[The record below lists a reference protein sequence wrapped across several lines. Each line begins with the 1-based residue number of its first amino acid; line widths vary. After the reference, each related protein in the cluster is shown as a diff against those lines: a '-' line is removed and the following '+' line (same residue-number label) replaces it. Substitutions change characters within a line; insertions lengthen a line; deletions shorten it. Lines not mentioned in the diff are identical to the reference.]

1 MRASL
6 VSCEEW
12 NLIQK
17 RRYIHANYRFIVNPE
32 GDYSVQAADTDA
44 HLEWNDVLQI
54 LASAQSQLTHCPICL
69 STPVAPR
76 MARCG
81 HIFCLP
87 CLIRYMHSTDETN
100 ALPEKKAR
108 WKSCPICWDSVYV
121 TDTRPVRWF
130 VGQEGEPPR
139 EGHDVVLRLI
149 VRQPRSN
156 LALPRDGA
164 EVLSDDETI
173 PWYHAAEVTDYA
185 HIMKGS
191 ESYML
196 SEFDREIGELER
208 QEKEDELMFGEES
221 QWTKRAVR
229 MIMEMKEKAKGIGN
243 PPRAPEKPD
252 DGKMKRSSIKFHESS
267 DQVPDF
273 YNYVHASKS
282 GQSISSGTST
292 PRHHQSNDVD
302 SSTLPSEA
310 EPTLGL
316 QSHLPRS
323 SSLQVMA
330 RANHQ
335 PTNETAFYFY
345 QALLHYY
352 LSPLDIRILKAAFGD
367 FSSFPSTILPRIER
381 VSAGHIVDD
390 ELRKRAK
397 YLAHLPHGCEVAF
410 LECNWTDTVVP
421 DVLEGFSTEIERRR
435 KRNREKEAREE
446 KERLRAEKD
455 EDEKRW
461 AAARRRKPEFSKD
474 TEEPQELALPSQ
486 IELSSL
492 SSSPPWQS
500 PQRRTGSS
508 FASLASPSTSPAAA
522 PPIWPRPKVLSESAP
537 GEMPSDETSA
547 LSQNDGWLQ
556 GWDHDEE
563 DLATQMQATVIE
575 RENSQAGRATGG
587 GKKKK
592 NKKITLMTTN
602 ARRGA

>member
-1 MRASL
+1 
-6 VSCEEW
+6 
-12 NLIQK
+12 
-17 RRYIHANYRFIVNPE
+17 
-32 GDYSVQAADTDA
+32 
-44 HLEWNDVLQI
+44 
-54 LASAQSQLTHCPICL
+54 
-69 STPVAPR
+69 
-76 MARCG
+76 
-81 HIFCLP
+81 
-87 CLIRYMHSTDETN
+87 MHSTDETN
-100 ALPEKKAR
+100 PLPEKKAR

-185 HIMKGS
+185 RIMKGS
-191 ESYML
+191 ESYIT
-196 SEFDREIGELER
+196 SEFDREIEELER

-221 QWTKRAVR
+221 QWTTRAVR
-229 MIMEMKEKAKGIGN
+229 MILEMKEKAKDIGN

-252 DGKMKRSSIKFHESS
+252 DGKMKRPPIKFHESS
-267 DQVPDF
+267 DHIPDF
-273 YNYVHASKS
+273 CNYVHASKS
-282 GQSISSGTST
+282 GQSFTSGTPT
-292 PRHHQSNDVD
+292 PRPHQSTDID
-302 SSTLPSEA
+302 SSTLLSKTG
-310 EPTLGL
+310 PTLGL

-330 RANHQ
+330 RSHHQ
-335 PTNETAFYFY
+335 PASETTFYFY

-381 VSAGHIVDD
+381 VSTGHIVDD

-397 YLAHLPHGCEVAF
+397 YLAHLPHGCEAAF
-410 LECNWTDTVVP
+410 LECDWTDTVVP

-461 AAARRRKPEFSKD
+461 AAARRKKPEFSKEITME
-474 TEEPQELALPSQ
+474 TEEPHELAIPSQ
-486 IELSSL
+486 TELSSL

-500 PQRRTGSS
+500 PQGRTGSS

-522 PPIWPRPKVLSESAP
+522 PPIWPRPKVPSESAP
-537 GEMPSDETSA
+537 GEMLSDETRMM
-547 LSQNDGWLQ
+547 SQNDGWLQ

-575 RENSQAGRATGG
+575 RESSQAGTATGG